1 MTTIPIQGSPR
12 FTDTDANS
20 VDGTNGDWQL
30 ELGENDLYLINK
42 KDNKKYK
49 INLTEVS

>member
-1 MTTIPIQGSPR
+1 MATIPIQGSPR

-30 ELGENDLYLINK
+30 ELGENDLYMINK

-49 INLTEVS
+49 IKLEEVS